1 MNKIFLPA
9 TAAVLSFGVASS
21 ALASVPHV
29 ARYPHEMVM
38 AGAAAHPKSLRGDPT
53 GLPAYLMRSDG
64 LMTNGL
70 LPNNGWQ
77 G

>member
-9 TAAVLSFGVASS
+9 TAAMLSFSVASS
-21 ALASVPHV
+21 ALA
-29 ARYPHEMVM
+29 
-38 AGAAAHPKSLRGDPT
+38 AGAHTTHPTHVMNVSTATVRPQFRANPT

>member
-1 MNKIFLPA
+1 MNKIFLPP
-9 TAAVLSFGVASS
+9 TAIMLSFSVASS
-21 ALASVPHV
+21 ALA
-29 ARYPHEMVM
+29 
-38 AGAAAHPKSLRGDPT
+38 AGAHMARPPHAMDAAEVVNQPKLPAANPT
-53 GLPAYLMRSDG
+53 GLPAYLMRSNG

>member
-9 TAAVLSFGVASS
+9 TAAMLSLSVGSS
-21 ALASVPHV
+21 ALA
-29 ARYPHEMVM
+29 
-38 AGAAAHPKSLRGDPT
+38 AGAYMPRPPHTMNVSTATVRPQFRANPT

>member
-9 TAAVLSFGVASS
+9 TAAMLSFSVASS
-21 ALASVPHV
+21 ALA
-29 ARYPHEMVM
+29 
-38 AGAAAHPKSLRGDPT
+38 AGAHTTRPTHVIDVSTSTARPQLRVNPT

>member
-9 TAAVLSFGVASS
+9 TVAMLSFSVASS
-21 ALASVPHV
+21 ALA
-29 ARYPHEMVM
+29 
-38 AGAAAHPKSLRGDPT
+38 AGAHTTHPTHVMDVSTSAARPQFQVNPT
-53 GLPAYLMRSDG
+53 GLPAYLMRLDG